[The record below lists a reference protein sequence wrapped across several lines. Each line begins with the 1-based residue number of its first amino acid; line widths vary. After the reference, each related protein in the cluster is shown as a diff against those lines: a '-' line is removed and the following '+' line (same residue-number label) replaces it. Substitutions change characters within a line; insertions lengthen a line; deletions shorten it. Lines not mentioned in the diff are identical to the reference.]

1 MVDKQKFQE
10 LLDIDDISERNI
22 VLRRA
27 FTAYTAPMDMTGNE
41 AAALT
46 LLLNLTYPRKRVDDL
61 LDKRLA
67 KQTLNTDSHV
77 DACIDE
83 VQWLHT
89 HNLKYPDIRVSKQR
103 LIAAP
108 PFSHPNVLSS
118 ANCISTLGWSHDSA
132 KVNLAKL
139 FTCHF
144 IWQERVCCLAT
155 LLADAPKEWKA
166 AFQQLGMSVKHFMN
180 VCGRVKASLPIDD
193 SPNCVDRYS
202 VQVRLPYRD
211 GYLAI
216 TPVVSHALQ
225 SEIQQAATAKQGRY
239 TNIEFTRP
247 AAVSELSA
255 SLGGNVNALNYPPRI
270 GNAVH
275 GLSDSWSL
283 KVQASQTVLNQGA
296 LSQPRFKRALE
307 GLLSNGFELALK
319 QRRQQK
325 VISMRQI
332 RATLAEWLSPLL
344 EWRLEVEEN
353 KVNVSE
359 LACIYGSFEYQFLT
373 RPNDHLVE
381 LLNPMFS
388 LLNTVLSNSNSL
400 QKYAFHQRL
409 MKPLKSSLKWLL
421 DNLSKEPNAVAI
433 ASDEGNQQRYLYLKG
448 IRVFDAQALSNPYCA
463 GIPSLTAVWGMMHNY
478 QRRLNERLGTQLRL
492 TSFSWFIRQYSS
504 IAGKKLPEYGMQ
516 GAKENQFRRAGIV
529 DNRHCDL
536 VFDLVVHIDGY
547 EEDLAALDDS
557 GDTIKASFPAN
568 FAGGVMH
575 PPEIGSVDEWCEL
588 YHSEASLYSKLRR
601 LPVSGKWVMPT
612 RYKMDSLDGLL
623 RLLKQHASLCPV
635 MSGYLM
641 LGQPE
646 GRKNS
651 LEPLHSYAEPVI
663 GVVECAT
670 AIDIRLQGMR
680 NFFRRAFWMLDI
692 KETSMLVKR
701 I

>member
-1 MVDKQKFQE
+1 MVDKLKFQE

-27 FTAYTAPMDMTGNE
+27 FTAYTAPMDVTGYE

-46 LLLNLTYPRKRVDDL
+46 ILLNLTYPRKRVDDL

-67 KQTLNTDSHV
+67 KQTLNTDAHV
-77 DACIDE
+77 DACIGE

-103 LIAAP
+103 LITAP
-108 PFSHPNVLSS
+108 PFSHPHVLSS

-139 FTCHF
+139 FSCHF
-144 IWQERVCCLAT
+144 NWQGRVCCLAT
-155 LLADAPKEWKA
+155 LLADAPKEWKE

-180 VCGRVKASLPIDD
+180 LCCRIKASLPSNE
-193 SPNCVDRYS
+193 SPSRVDKYS
-202 VQVRLPYRD
+202 IQVRLPYRD

-225 SEIQQAATAKQGRY
+225 AEIQQAAMAKQGRY

-255 SLGGNVNALNYPPRI
+255 SLGGNVKALNYPPRI
-270 GNAVH
+270 ENAVH
-275 GLSDSWSL
+275 GLSDSWVL
-283 KVQASQTVLNQGA
+283 KVQAGQTVLNQGA
-296 LSQPRFKRALE
+296 LSQPRFKRALQ
-307 GLLSNGFELALK
+307 GLLSKNFELALK

-325 VISMRQI
+325 VASMRQI
-332 RATLAEWLSPLL
+332 RSTLTEWLSPLL

-353 KVNVSE
+353 KINVSE
-359 LACIYGSFEYQFLT
+359 LACIHGSFEYQFLT
-373 RPNDHLVE
+373 TQKENLVE
-381 LLNPMFS
+381 LLSPMFS
-388 LLNTVLSNSNSL
+388 LLNTVLSNSNTL
-400 QKYAFHQRL
+400 QKYAFHQYL
-409 MKPLKSSLKWLL
+409 MTPLKNSLKWLL
-421 DNLSKEPNAVAI
+421 GSLSREANTVI
-433 ASDEGNQQRYLYLKG
+433 VDEDSQQRYLYLKG

-463 GIPSLTAVWGMMHNY
+463 GIPSLTAVWGMIHNY
-478 QRRLNERLGTQLRL
+478 QRRLNERLGTKLRL

-504 IAGKKLPEYGMQ
+504 VAGKKLPEYGMQ
-516 GAKENQFRRAGIV
+516 GQKENQFRRAGIV
-529 DNRHCDL
+529 DNKHCDL

-547 EEDLAALDDS
+547 EEDLDAIDNSTDA
-557 GDTIKASFPAN
+557 IKASFPAT

-588 YHSEASLYSKLRR
+588 YRSDTSLYSKLRR

-612 RYKMDSLDGLL
+612 RYQMDSLDGVLQ
-623 RLLKQHASLCPV
+623 LLKLNVALCPV

-641 LGQPE
+641 LGSPE
-646 GRKNS
+646 SRKNS
-651 LEPLHSYAEPVI
+651 LEPLHCYAEPAI

-670 AIDIRLQGMR
+670 AIDIRLQGMS

-692 KETSMLVKR
+692 KETSMLMKR

>member
-1 MVDKQKFQE
+1 MVDKLKFQE

-27 FTAYTAPMDMTGNE
+27 FTAYTAPMDVTGYE

-46 LLLNLTYPRKRVDDL
+46 ILLDLTYPRKRVDDL

-67 KQTLNTDSHV
+67 KQTLNTDAHV
-77 DACIDE
+77 DACIGE

-103 LIAAP
+103 LIKASP
-108 PFSHPNVLSS
+108 LSHSHVLSS

-139 FTCHF
+139 FSCHF
-144 IWQERVCCLAT
+144 NWQGRVCCLAT
-155 LLADAPKEWKA
+155 LLSDPPKIWKE
-166 AFQQLGMSVKHFMN
+166 AFQALGMLVKDFMN
-180 VCGRVKASLPIDD
+180 LCGRVKASLPSDE
-193 SPNCVDRYS
+193 SPSRVDKYS
-202 VQVRLPYRD
+202 IQVRLPYRNV
-211 GYLAI
+211 YLAI

-225 SEIQQAATAKQGRY
+225 AEIQQAAMAKQGRY

-255 SLGGNVNALNYPPRI
+255 SLGGNVKALNYPPRV
-270 GNAVH
+270 GNTVH
-275 GLSDSWSL
+275 GLSDSWVL
-283 KVQASQTVLNQGA
+283 KVQAGQTVLNQGA

-307 GLLSNGFELALK
+307 GLLSIGFELALK

-332 RATLAEWLSPLL
+332 RATLTEWLSPLL

-353 KVNVSE
+353 KVNASE
-359 LACIYGSFEYQFLT
+359 LACIHGSFEYQFLT
-373 RPNDHLVE
+373 TPKENLIE
-381 LLNPMFS
+381 LLSPMFS

-433 ASDEGNQQRYLYLKG
+433 DSDEENQQRYLYLKG

-504 IAGKKLPEYGMQ
+504 VAGKKLPEYGMQ
-516 GAKENQFRRAGIV
+516 GQKENQFRRAGIV
-529 DNRHCDL
+529 DNKHCDL
-536 VFDLVVHIDGY
+536 VFDFVVHIDGY
-547 EEDLAALDDS
+547 EEELDAIDNS
-557 GDTIKASFPAN
+557 TDAIKSSFPAT

-588 YHSEASLYSKLRR
+588 YRSEASLYSKLRR
-601 LPVSGKWVMPT
+601 LPASGKWIMPT
-612 RYKMDSLDGLL
+612 RYQMDSLDGLL
-623 RLLKQHASLCPV
+623 QLLKLNVALCPV

-641 LGQPE
+641 LGSPE
-646 GRKNS
+646 SRKNS
-651 LEPLHSYAEPVI
+651 LEPLHCYAEPAI

-670 AIDIRLQGMR
+670 AIDIRLQGMS

-692 KETSMLVKR
+692 KETSMLMKR

>member
-1 MVDKQKFQE
+1 MVDKLKFQE
-10 LLDIDDISERNI
+10 LLGIDDIAERNI
-22 VLRRA
+22 ALRRA
-27 FTAYTAPMDMTGNE
+27 FTAYTAPIDVTGSE
-41 AAALT
+41 ASALT
-46 LLLNLTYPRKRVDDL
+46 ILLNLTYPRKRVDDL

-67 KQTLNTDSHV
+67 KQTLNTDAHL

-83 VQWLHT
+83 VKWLHT

-103 LIAAP
+103 LITAS
-108 PFSHPNVLSS
+108 PFSHPHVLSS
-118 ANCISTLGWSHDSA
+118 ANCTRALGWSHDSA
-132 KVNLAKL
+132 KVNLTKL

-144 IWQERVCCLAT
+144 IWQECVCCLGT
-155 LLADAPKEWKA
+155 VLVDPPNEWKT
-166 AFQQLGMSVKHFMN
+166 AFKELGMPVKHFMN
-180 VCGRVKASLPIDD
+180 LCGRVKASLPIDD
-193 SPNCVDRYS
+193 SPNRVDKYS
-202 VQVRLPYRD
+202 IQVRLPYRN

-216 TPVVSHALQ
+216 TPVASHALQ
-225 SEIQQAATAKQGRY
+225 AEIQQAAMAKQGRY

-255 SLGGNVNALNYPPRI
+255 SLGGNVKVLNYPPRI
-270 GNAVH
+270 GSAEH
-275 GLSDSWSL
+275 GLSDSWVL
-283 KVQASQTVLNQGA
+283 KVQAGQTILNQGA
-296 LSQPRFKRALE
+296 LSQPRFKKALE
-307 GLLSNGFELALK
+307 GLLSIGFELALK

-325 VISMRQI
+325 VASMRQI

-353 KVNVSE
+353 KVNASE
-359 LACIYGSFEYQFLT
+359 LACIHGSFEYQFLT
-373 RPNDHLVE
+373 APKENLIE
-381 LLNPMFS
+381 LLSPMFS

-421 DNLSKEPNAVAI
+421 DNLSKEPIAVVI
-433 ASDEGNQQRYLYLKG
+433 ASDEDNQQRYLYLKG

-504 IAGKKLPEYGMQ
+504 VAGKKLPEYGMQ
-516 GAKENQFRRAGIV
+516 GQKENQFRRAGIV
-529 DNRHCDL
+529 DNKHCDL

-547 EEDLAALDDS
+547 EEDLDTLDNS
-557 GDTIKASFPAN
+557 VGAIKASFPAN

-575 PPEIGSVDEWCEL
+575 PPEIGAVDEWCEL
-588 YHSEASLYSKLRR
+588 YRSEASLYSKLRR
-601 LPVSGKWVMPT
+601 LPASGKWVMPT
-612 RYKMDSLDGLL
+612 RYQMDSLDGLL

-635 MSGYLM
+635 MSGYLL
-641 LGQPE
+641 LGAPE
-646 GRKNS
+646 SRKYS
-651 LEPLHSYAEPVI
+651 FEPLHCYAEPAI

-670 AIDIRLQGMR
+670 AIDIRLQGMS

-692 KETSMLVKR
+692 KETSMLMKR

>member
-1 MVDKQKFQE
+1 MVEKQKFQE
-10 LLDIDDISERNI
+10 LLDIEELSERN
-22 VLRRA
+22 VALRRA
-27 FTAYTAPMDMTGNE
+27 FTTYTAPMDVTENE
-41 AAALT
+41 ASALT
-46 LLLNLTYPRKRVDDL
+46 ILLNLTYPRKRVDDL
-61 LDKRLA
+61 IDIRLA
-67 KQTLNTDSHV
+67 KQTLNTDAHV
-77 DACIDE
+77 DACIGE

-103 LIAAP
+103 LVTAS
-108 PFSHPNVLSS
+108 PFSHPHVLSS
-118 ANCISTLGWSHDSA
+118 ANCTRTLGWSHDSA

-155 LLADAPKEWKA
+155 LLTDPPKEWKA
-166 AFQQLGMSVKHFMN
+166 AFQRLGMPAKHFMN
-180 VCGRVKASLPIDD
+180 LCGRVKASLPNDV
-193 SPNCVDRYS
+193 SPNCVDKYS
-202 VQVRLPYRD
+202 IQVRLPYRD
-211 GYLAI
+211 SYLAI

-225 SEIQQAATAKQGRY
+225 AEIQQAATAKQGRY

-247 AAVSELSA
+247 AGVSELSA

-275 GLSDSWSL
+275 GLSDSWLL
-283 KVQASQTVLNQGA
+283 KVQASQPVLNQGA
-296 LSQPRFKRALE
+296 LSQPGFKKAFD

-325 VISMRQI
+325 IASMRQI
-332 RATLAEWLSPLL
+332 RSTLAEWLSPLL
-344 EWRLEVEEN
+344 EWRSEVEEN
-353 KVNVSE
+353 KVNASE
-359 LACIYGSFEYQFLT
+359 LACIHGSFEYQFLT
-373 RPNDHLVE
+373 AQKENLVE

-388 LLNTVLSNSNSL
+388 LLNTVLSNSSTL

-421 DNLSKEPNAVAI
+421 GNLLKESNEVALD
-433 ASDEGNQQRYLYLKG
+433 SGEDNQQRYLYLKG

-463 GIPSLTAVWGMMHNY
+463 GLPSLTAVWGMMHHY
-478 QRRLNERLGTQLRL
+478 QRRLNEMLGTQLRM
-492 TSFSWFIRQYSS
+492 TSFSWFIRQYSPV
-504 IAGKKLPEYGMQ
+504 AGKKLPEYGMQ
-516 GAKENQFRRAGIV
+516 GQKENQFRRAGIV

-547 EEDLAALDDS
+547 EEDL
-557 GDTIKASFPAN
+557 DTLNNSVGAIKASFPAN

-575 PPEIGSVDEWCEL
+575 PPEIGSMDEWCEL
-588 YHSEASLYSKLRR
+588 YHSEASLYSKLKR
-601 LPVSGKWVMPT
+601 LPASGKWIMPT
-612 RYKMDSLDGLL
+612 RYQMDSLDGLL
-623 RLLKQHASLCPV
+623 RLLKQNTSLCPL
-635 MSGYLM
+635 MSGYLL
-641 LGQPE
+641 LGDPE
-646 GRKNS
+646 SRKNS
-651 LEPLHSYAEPVI
+651 LEPLHCYAEPAI

-670 AIDIRLQGMR
+670 AIDIRLQGMS

>member
-10 LLDIDDISERNI
+10 LLDIDDTSERNI
-22 VLRRA
+22 ALRRA
-27 FTAYTAPMDMTGNE
+27 FTAYTAPMDVTGYE

-46 LLLNLTYPRKRVDDL
+46 ILLNLTYPRKRVDDL
-61 LDKRLA
+61 LDIRLA
-67 KQTLNTDSHV
+67 KQTLNTNAHV
-77 DACIDE
+77 DACIAE

-103 LIAAP
+103 LITAP

-118 ANCISTLGWSHDSA
+118 ANCTRTMGWSHDSA

-139 FTCHF
+139 FTCYF

-155 LLADAPKEWKA
+155 VLADAPNEWKT
-166 AFQQLGMSVKHFMN
+166 AFQQLGMPVKHFMN
-180 VCGRVKASLPIDD
+180 VCGRVKASLPNDD
-193 SPNCVDRYS
+193 SPNRVDKYS

-216 TPVVSHALQ
+216 TPVVSHAVQ
-225 SEIQQAATAKQGRY
+225 AEIQQAAMAKQGRY

-275 GLSDSWSL
+275 GLSDSWVL
-283 KVQASQTVLNQGA
+283 KVQASQTVLNQGS

-307 GLLSNGFELALK
+307 GLLSKGFELALK
-319 QRRQQK
+319 QRRLQK
-325 VISMRQI
+325 VTSMRQI
-332 RATLAEWLSPLL
+332 RATLTEWLSPLL

-359 LACIYGSFEYQFLT
+359 LACIHGSFEYQFLT
-373 RPNDHLVE
+373 RPNDHLTE

-400 QKYAFHQRL
+400 QKYAFHQHL

-433 ASDEGNQQRYLYLKG
+433 ASDEDNQQRYLYLKG

-504 IAGKKLPEYGMQ
+504 VAGKKLPEYGMQ
-516 GAKENQFRRAGIV
+516 GQKENQFRRAGIV
-529 DNRHCDL
+529 DNKHCDL

-547 EEDLAALDDS
+547 EEDLNTLDNS
-557 GDTIKASFPAN
+557 FGVIKASFPAN

-575 PPEIGSVDEWCEL
+575 PPEIGTVDEWCEL
-588 YHSEASLYSKLRR
+588 YRSEESLYSKLRR
-601 LPVSGKWVMPT
+601 LPLSGKWVMPT
-612 RYKMDSLDGLL
+612 RYQIASLDGLL
-623 RLLKQHASLCPV
+623 QLLKLNVALCPV
-635 MSGYLM
+635 MLGYLM
-641 LGQPE
+641 LGHPE
-646 GRKNS
+646 SRKNS
-651 LEPLHSYAEPVI
+651 LEPLHCYAEPAI

-670 AIDIRLQGMR
+670 TIDIRLQGMS

-692 KETSMLVKR
+692 KETSMLMKR

>member
-1 MVDKQKFQE
+1 MVDKLKFQE
-10 LLDIDDISERNI
+10 LLDIDDIAERNI
-22 VLRRA
+22 ALRRA
-27 FTAYTAPMDMTGNE
+27 FTAYTAPIDVTGSE

-46 LLLNLTYPRKRVDDL
+46 ILLNLTYPRKRVDDL

-67 KQTLNTDSHV
+67 KQTLNTDAHI
-77 DACIDE
+77 DACVEE

-103 LIAAP
+103 LIAAS
-108 PFSHPNVLSS
+108 PFSHPHVLSS
-118 ANCISTLGWSHDSA
+118 ANCIRALGWSHDSA

-139 FTCHF
+139 FSCHF
-144 IWQERVCCLAT
+144 IWQERVCCLAI
-155 LLADAPKEWKA
+155 LLVEPPKEWKT

-180 VCGRVKASLPIDD
+180 VCGRVKASLPNDY
-193 SPNCVDRYS
+193 SPNRVDKYS
-202 VQVRLPYRD
+202 IQVRLPYRD

-216 TPVVSHALQ
+216 TPVASHALQ
-225 SEIQQAATAKQGRY
+225 AEIQQAAMAKQGRY

-270 GNAVH
+270 GSAAH
-275 GLSDSWSL
+275 GLSDSWVL
-283 KVQASQTVLNQGA
+283 KVQACQTVLNQGA
-296 LSQPRFKRALE
+296 LSQLRFKKALE
-307 GLLSNGFELALK
+307 GLLSNGSELALK
-319 QRRQQK
+319 QRRLQK
-325 VISMRQI
+325 VACMRQV
-332 RATLAEWLSPLL
+332 RSTLTEWLSPLL
-344 EWRLEVEEN
+344 EWRLEVEDN
-353 KVNVSE
+353 KVNASK
-359 LACIYGSFEYQFLT
+359 LACIHGSFEYQFLT
-373 RPNDHLVE
+373 APKENLIE
-381 LLNPMFS
+381 LLSPMFS

-409 MKPLKSSLKWLL
+409 MKPLKSSLKWLI

-433 ASDEGNQQRYLYLKG
+433 DQDEDNLQRYLYLEG

-478 QRRLNERLGTQLRL
+478 QRRLNERLGTQLRM

-504 IAGKKLPEYGMQ
+504 VAGKKLPEYGMQ
-516 GAKENQFRRAGIV
+516 GPKENQFRRAGIV

-547 EEDLAALDDS
+547 KEDLDALDNS
-557 GDTIKASFPAN
+557 VGAIKASFPAN

-575 PPEIGSVDEWCEL
+575 PPEIGTVNEWCEL
-588 YHSEASLYSKLRR
+588 YRSEASLYSKLRR
-601 LPVSGKWVMPT
+601 LPASGKWVMPT
-612 RYKMDSLDGLL
+612 RYQMDSLDGLL

-635 MSGYLM
+635 MSGYLL
-641 LGQPE
+641 LGAPE
-646 GRKNS
+646 SRKYS
-651 LEPLHSYAEPVI
+651 FEPLHCYAEPAI

-670 AIDIRLQGMR
+670 AIDIRLQGMS

-692 KETSMLVKR
+692 KETLMLMKR